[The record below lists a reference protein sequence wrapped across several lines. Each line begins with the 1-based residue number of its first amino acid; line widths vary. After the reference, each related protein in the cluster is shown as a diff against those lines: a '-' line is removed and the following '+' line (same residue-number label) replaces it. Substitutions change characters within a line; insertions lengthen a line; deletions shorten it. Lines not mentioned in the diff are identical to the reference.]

1 MGFDV
6 GVGLFLCA
14 ETVRPLE
21 ERRRFLDAVNATL
34 ERHGLPPHRE
44 PRSVAEID
52 PPLPPGTDPCLLG
65 ASMGAYSS
73 HARRSDRLDWL
84 ARHVAVRGTAPAA
97 GPPYGPEL
105 YQAYDRLP
113 DRAATF
119 DHLLAACGD
128 GVVVLPRPLDR
139 VLAGDH
145 CWLISADR
153 LRAEAV
159 ALGYVLR
166 TADPAVSDSPVVDW
180 ITGTPVPDRSF
191 EHLRARIPD
200 DADVWQGWAEESD
213 LCHRLLQSADD
224 VLRTGALG
232 ITS

>member
-14 ETVRPLE
+14 DTCRPLE
-21 ERRRFLDAVNATL
+21 ERRRLLDAVNATL

-44 PRSVAEID
+44 PRSVAEIE

-73 HARRSDRLDWL
+73 HARRSDRLDWF

-97 GPPYGPEL
+97 APPYGPEL
-105 YQAYDRLP
+105 YQAYERLP
-113 DRAATF
+113 DRATAF
-119 DHLLAACGD
+119 DHLLTACGQ
-128 GVVVLPRPLDR
+128 GVVVLPRRLDR

-145 CWLISADR
+145 GCLVSADR

-159 ALGYVLR
+159 ALGFALR
-166 TADPAVSDSPVVDW
+166 AADPAVGDAPVVDW

-191 EHLRARIPD
+191 ERLDARIPD
-200 DADVWQGWAEESD
+200 DDDVRQDWAEEAD
-213 LCHRLLQSADD
+213 LCHRLLRSAVD

-232 ITS
+232 CTS